1 MFNQINLAPRFIRLS
16 LANIASNLM
25 IPLSGS
31 VSLFFLG
38 HLSRIEDLAGP
49 SFAIVLFDFI
59 YYGFYF
65 LRQSTTGMTAQA
77 MGREDYPEMLIIGLR
92 NIIIALILGIL
103 LLISQHP
110 IREVAFA
117 LLNASPTIKDT
128 AISYFNA
135 RIIGAPAVLINYV
148 LIGWLLGREESGR
161 VLMLSLIGNIANV
174 ILDYFLITQWGLGA
188 TGAGFAMALSQYTI
202 LLIASA
208 LFALHVWGQ
217 DFESIT
223 SRVFD
228 VSALGSSLSL
238 NANIFISTLIM
249 IVVTDMFS
257 VESSTMGT
265 IIFSQNTLILQI
277 VFLALYAVEGLG
289 LATETL
295 VGNFIGQ
302 RLTQLLLPLI
312 ALSVISSLI
321 FALLFGL
328 LPAILPETVF
338 GFFTDHPEIT
348 NEISVYI
355 WWLPFFLLYGSVALV
370 LEGYFLGMASGEIL
384 RNTNLIAFLVGFF
397 PMGVSAWRFH
407 NNHLLWLAYTLFM
420 LIRMVLFGINT
431 ARTFSVPLAQDASQ
445 YDA

>member
-1 MFNQINLAPRFIRLS
+1 MSNQINLVPRFLGLS

-77 MGREDYPEMLIIGLR
+77 MGREDSPEMVLIGLR
-92 NIIIALILGIL
+92 NICIALIVGLL

-110 IREVAFA
+110 IREIAFA
-117 LLNASPTIKDT
+117 LLNASPTIKDA
-128 AISYFNA
+128 AILYFNA
-135 RIIGAPAVLINYV
+135 RIVGAPAVLINYV
-148 LIGWLLGREESGR
+148 LIGWLLGREESGK
-161 VLMLSLIGNIANV
+161 VLMLSLVGNITNI
-174 ILDYFLITQWGLGA
+174 ILDYYLITQWGLGA
-188 TGAGFAMALSQYTI
+188 RGAGFAMALSQYTI
-202 LLIASA
+202 LLIASII
-208 LFALHVWGQ
+208 FVHHVWGQ
-217 DFESIT
+217 DLQAIA
-223 SRVFD
+223 SRAFD
-228 VSALGSSLSL
+228 ASALGSSLSL

-249 IVVTDMFS
+249 ILVTDVFS

-277 VFLALYAVEGLG
+277 IFLALYAVEGLG

-295 VGNFIGQ
+295 VGYFIGQ
-302 RLTQLLLPLI
+302 RMTQLLPNLL
-312 ALSVISSLI
+312 ALSVISGLI
-321 FALLFGL
+321 FGLLFGL
-328 LPAILPETVF
+328 VPAILPETVF
-338 GFFTDHPEIT
+338 GLFTDHPEIT
-348 NEISVYI
+348 NEINIYI
-355 WWLPFFLLYGSVALV
+355 WWLPLFLLFGSVALV

-384 RNTNLIAFLVGFF
+384 RNVNLIAVLVGFF
-397 PMGVSAWRFH
+397 PLGVSAWRFH
-407 NNHLLWLAYTLFM
+407 DNHLLWLAYTMFM

-431 ARTFSVPLAQDASQ
+431 VRTFSVPLAQDAS
-445 YDA
+445 